1 MAPLGK
7 CGRAFGYIFF
17 GWAKEAQPKKDN
29 ASPEP
34 ESANWRSNRSRKR
47 KPTQQSLTLEN

>member
-17 GWAKEAQPKKDN
+17 GWAKKAQPKKDN

-34 ESANWRSNRSRKR
+34 EEAIAHASANQRSNRSR
-47 KPTQQSLTLEN
+47 